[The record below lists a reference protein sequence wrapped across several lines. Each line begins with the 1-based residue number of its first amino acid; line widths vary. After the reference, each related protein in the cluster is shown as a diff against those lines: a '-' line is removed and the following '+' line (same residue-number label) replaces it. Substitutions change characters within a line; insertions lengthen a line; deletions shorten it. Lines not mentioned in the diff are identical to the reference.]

1 MKKNDEINKV
11 LVCLDLT
18 EIDEHLI
25 QYASFISQT
34 LNVNKVTFIHIIQ
47 AYDLPDR
54 SGKELP
60 QIETSL
66 NKNIKEEIGEVS
78 NSKFQKETKI
88 DVITKIEDEDA
99 ANIIIDFV
107 NKEDFNLVLIG
118 QKFGQDRE
126 GRYGQ
131 KIAASIDTD
140 IMFVPQGAHLSFDN
154 IFCALDLSKASEGA
168 FRLARNFAKKTN
180 NKLSCYYIF
189 DTSKSYFPA
198 STLQSYSALENKAK
212 KKFQKFL
219 NKQNINESEID
230 FYFTVEAEA
239 ESQARKVYEKAKTL
253 NASVIII
260 GAKGNTNTVT
270 SLLGNVTENFRQI
283 EKEIPVLIIQNPDK
297 KGLISL

>member
-1 MKKNDEINKV
+1 MKKNSEINKV

-34 LNVNKVTFIHIIQ
+34 LNVDKVTFIHIIQ

-66 NKNIKEEIGEVS
+66 NKNIKEEIGEIS

-107 NKEDFNLVLIG
+107 KKEEFDLVLIG

-140 IMFVPQGAHLSFDN
+140 IMFVPQGAPLSFEN
-154 IFCALDLSKASEGA
+154 ILCAIDLSKESEKA
-168 FRLARNFAKKTN
+168 FALAKNFTIKTGK
-180 NKLSCYYIF
+180 KLSCYYIF

-198 STLQSYSALENKAK
+198 STLESYSALGNKAQ
-212 KKFQKFL
+212 KKFKKFL
-219 NKQNINESEID
+219 KKRDIKEKEVN

-239 ESQARKVYEKAKTL
+239 ENQAKKVYEKAKTL
-253 NASVIII
+253 NASMIVI
-260 GAKGNTNTVT
+260 GAKGNTNKVT
-270 SLLGNVTENFRQI
+270 SLLGNITENFRQI

-297 KGLISL
+297 KGLF

>member
-1 MKKNDEINKV
+1 MKKNSEINKV

-18 EIDEHLI
+18 KIDEHLI

-34 LNVNKVTFIHIIQ
+34 LNVDKVTFIHIIQ

-66 NKNIKEEIGEVS
+66 NKNIKEEIGEIS

-107 NKEDFNLVLIG
+107 KKEEFDLVLIG

-140 IMFVPQGAHLSFDN
+140 IMFVPQGAPLSFEN
-154 IFCALDLSKASEGA
+154 IFCAIDLSKDSEKA
-168 FRLARNFAKKTN
+168 FALANNFARKTG
-180 NKLSCYYIF
+180 KRLSCYYIF
-189 DTSKSYFPA
+189 DTSESYFPA
-198 STLQSYSALENKAK
+198 STLQSYSALENKAQ
-212 KKFQKFL
+212 KKFKKFL
-219 NKQNINESEID
+219 KKRDIKEKEVN

-239 ESQARKVYEKAKTL
+239 ENQAKKVYEKAKTL
-253 NASVIII
+253 NASMIVI
-260 GAKGNTNTVT
+260 GAKGNTNKVT
-270 SLLGNVTENFRQI
+270 SLLGNITENFRQI

-297 KGLISL
+297 KGLF

>member
-1 MKKNDEINKV
+1 MKKTNNINQV

-18 EIDEHLI
+18 EIDKHLI

-34 LNVNKVTFIHIIQ
+34 LGIEKVTFIHIIQ

-60 QIETSL
+60 QIEISL
-66 NKNIKEEIGEVS
+66 NRNIKEEIAEIS
-78 NSKFQKETKI
+78 NKKFQKETKI

-99 ANIIIDFV
+99 ANIIIEFI
-107 NKEDFNLVLIG
+107 NKEPFDLVLIG

-140 IMFVPQGAHLSFDN
+140 IMFVPQDTPLSFN
-154 IFCALDLSKASEGA
+154 KIFCALDLSKPSEKA
-168 FRLARNFAKKTN
+168 FHIALNFSQKTSE
-180 NKLSCYYIF
+180 KLSCYYIF

-198 STLQSYSALENKAK
+198 STLQSYSAIENKAQ
-212 KKFQKFL
+212 KKFKKFL
-219 NKQNINESEID
+219 KKRGIKESEID
-230 FYFTVEAEA
+230 FQFAVEEEAEN
-239 ESQARKVYEKAKTL
+239 QAKKVYEKAKAL
-253 NASVIII
+253 NASMIII
-260 GAKGNTNTVT
+260 GAKGNTNSVT
-270 SLLGNVTENFRQI
+270 SLLGNVSENFRQI
-283 EKEIPVLIIQNPDK
+283 EKEIPVLIIQNPTH